1 MDTVNNRKE
10 GRGGGEQR
18 NDLQVHSFTDY
29 QIRLNA
35 TKGEKKKVT
44 IRNLF
49 FRKSLTSGSVVA

>member
-49 FRKSLTSGSVVA
+49 FKSVVA